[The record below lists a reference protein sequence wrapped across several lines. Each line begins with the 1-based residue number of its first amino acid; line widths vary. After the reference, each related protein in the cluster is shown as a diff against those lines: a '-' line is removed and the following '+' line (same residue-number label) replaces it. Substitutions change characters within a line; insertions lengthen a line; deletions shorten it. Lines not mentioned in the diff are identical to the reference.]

1 MKYKQ
6 LLKTLI
12 DVLFF
17 LHLTLLIVA
26 LLVLLFGVGSE
37 FINVKDLDGTA
48 WTWTA
53 LAIALICAVLF
64 LRGLY
69 YLRLIVN
76 QLISQAYFSNS
87 IIKNLQQSGNDFV
100 LSGSLILLIS
110 FVLWIGNIFHGELN
124 LRLDT
129 EHLGA
134 LFLIIVGLFFSIQSK
149 TLTLARAIK
158 AENDLTV

>member
-53 LAIALICAVLF
+53 GIIALICAILF

-69 YLRLIVN
+69 YLRLIAN
-76 QLISQAYFSNS
+76 QLLSQAYFSNS